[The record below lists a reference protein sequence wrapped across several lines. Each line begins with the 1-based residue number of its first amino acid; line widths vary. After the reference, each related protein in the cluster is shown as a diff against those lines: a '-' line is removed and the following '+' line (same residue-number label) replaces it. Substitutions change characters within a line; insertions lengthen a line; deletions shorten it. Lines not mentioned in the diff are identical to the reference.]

1 VDNIIVQGGD
11 KMKVTTYSNARSN
24 FRKIIDIV
32 NEDYE
37 PYTIT
42 TNTHNAVILSE
53 QDYNSMIE
61 TLYLQS
67 TPANAERLQKAIDE
81 SIDKNNLHQ
90 VEIDLDA

>member
-1 VDNIIVQGGD
+1 
-11 KMKVTTYSNARSN
+11 MKVTTYYNARSN

>member
-1 VDNIIVQGGD
+1 
-11 KMKVTTYSNARSN
+11 MKVTTYSNARSN

-32 NEDYE
+32 NEDSE

-81 SIDKNNLHQ
+81 SIDKNNLLQ

>member
-1 VDNIIVQGGD
+1 
-11 KMKVTTYSNARSN
+11 MKVTTYSNARLN

-32 NEDYE
+32 NEDCE

-81 SIDKNNLHQ
+81 SIDKNNLLQ
-90 VEIDLDA
+90 VELDLDA

>member
-1 VDNIIVQGGD
+1 
-11 KMKVTTYSNARSN
+11 MKVTTYSNARSN

-32 NEDYE
+32 NEDSE

-67 TPANAERLQKAIDE
+67 TPANAERLQKRLMNQLIK
-81 SIDKNNLHQ
+81 ITYFKLRL
-90 VEIDLDA
+90 I

>member
-1 VDNIIVQGGD
+1 
-11 KMKVTTYSNARSN
+11 MKVTTYSNARSN

>member
-1 VDNIIVQGGD
+1 
-11 KMKVTTYSNARSN
+11 MKVTTYSNARSN

-81 SIDKNNLHQ
+81 SIDKNNLLQ
-90 VEIDLDA
+90 VELDLDA